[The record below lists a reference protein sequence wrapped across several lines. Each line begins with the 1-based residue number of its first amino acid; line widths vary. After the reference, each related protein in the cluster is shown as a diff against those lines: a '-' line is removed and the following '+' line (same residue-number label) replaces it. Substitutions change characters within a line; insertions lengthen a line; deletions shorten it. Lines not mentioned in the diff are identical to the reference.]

1 MTKNIYNQRLD
12 YTKNDPLEPEAL
24 PNNPFELFH
33 GWYKVA
39 LAKVKRDPN
48 AMILSTVSNGQPR
61 GRVVLLKNLDEKGF
75 TYFTNYSSDKVKE
88 TEQVANASLTF
99 FWRDLERQVR
109 VEGVVEK
116 VTDKE
121 SDDYFMNRP
130 LGSRLGAW
138 ASPQSSEIANREE
151 LIKNV
156 EQLKIDFEGKE
167 VVRPKNWGGLR
178 LVPTYFEFWQGAP
191 SRLHDRIVFQL
202 EEGVWKKKRLAP

>member
-1 MTKNIYNQRLD
+1 M
-12 YTKNDPLEPEAL
+12 
-24 PNNPFELFH
+24 
-33 GWYKVA
+33 
-39 LAKVKRDPN
+39 
-48 AMILSTVSNGQPR
+48 
-61 GRVVLLKNLDEKGF
+61 DEKGF
-75 TYFTNYSSDKVKE
+75 TYFTHYSSDKVKE

-156 EQLKIDFEGKE
+156 EQVKIDFEGKE

-178 LVPTYFEFWQGAP
+178 LVPTYFEFWQGRP
-191 SRLHDRIVFQL
+191 SRLHDRLCYTLVD
-202 EEGVWKKKRLAP
+202 GVWTIERLSP